1 MIILKNKI
9 FNKILA
15 FILLF
20 VIFGIGSVNAEGLPA
35 NISEVHVINYVK
47 KNESKI
53 KMFNN
58 NNINYV
64 RLDELYNLISN
75 TNIEVKKISEET
87 YEIKSL
93 NGAGTINT
101 KDDSLYSNNYV
112 RLFYIPD
119 EEDKP
124 SIVPKADTKY
134 SGNITSTTIDFN
146 KYNIDLYGDGNSVW
160 LPITSAFDML
170 MSIGYYD
177 GENVYIFDNQ
187 TAVDHIQEDD
197 YLDVIKKNFVNGTR
211 FTYNTINYYDELC
224 FILDNFYGYPSQSTL
239 AESIKKN
246 GLDYTLEHYDED
258 TKDVKTRLLSSKF
271 DDFFVGLMELD
282 AYLYDGGHTS
292 VTGATQNILPDPFKY
307 FDYDDK
313 ASKVKKYSDQVKIES
328 SKTSSEQN
336 IKENRKKIDNNY
348 IELGDTALYIF
359 DEFNLDSDAWKD
371 YYNNKKEY
379 PDDVLGN
386 LLSALDKASSNPNIK
401 NFVFDISNNGG
412 GLGVLA
418 PIIMDFLG
426 YDNNLQFLNTINN
439 QLEQNILDTDINFD
453 KVYDEKDRVSKYNFN
468 YAVLTSKN
476 TFSTA
481 NLFASLA
488 KENKFMLLGEKTSGG
503 ACAISMSFTNENVFY
518 SISSPLCLV
527 DNNGASIDGG
537 IEVDAN
543 LVVEKDGENDYSK
556 YYDLTLLS
564 QLINEYYG
572 NVENNIEIK
581 EIKDNALNANI
592 VNNNDKINNIIELS
606 NEDKKLLLSGKKMSI
621 FVEVQEINPSEE
633 DKKLINDILEN
644 KYNIGLYLD
653 INLFKQIEN
662 NAKEKI
668 TNTKSK
674 VKISLE
680 IPQALRNTNRKFH
693 IVKVHNG
700 DVSIITPSVEGNI
713 LTFESDE
720 FSTYALIYVDEQINT
735 PNTKDN
741 ILLYIFT
748 FVLSLIGIVVTQ
760 TYAFSKKND

>member
-1 MIILKNKI
+1 M
-9 FNKILA
+9 
-15 FILLF
+15 
-20 VIFGIGSVNAEGLPA
+20 
-35 NISEVHVINYVK
+35 
-47 KNESKI
+47 
-53 KMFNN
+53 
-58 NNINYV
+58 
-64 RLDELYNLISN
+64 
-75 TNIEVKKISEET
+75 
-87 YEIKSL
+87 
-93 NGAGTINT
+93 
-101 KDDSLYSNNYV
+101 
-112 RLFYIPD
+112 
-119 EEDKP
+119 
-124 SIVPKADTKY
+124 
-134 SGNITSTTIDFN
+134 
-146 KYNIDLYGDGNSVW
+146 
-160 LPITSAFDML
+160 
-170 MSIGYYD
+170 
-177 GENVYIFDNQ
+177 
-187 TAVDHIQEDD
+187 
-197 YLDVIKKNFVNGTR
+197 
-211 FTYNTINYYDELC
+211 
-224 FILDNFYGYPSQSTL
+224 
-239 AESIKKN
+239 
-246 GLDYTLEHYDED
+246 
-258 TKDVKTRLLSSKF
+258 
-271 DDFFVGLMELD
+271 
-282 AYLYDGGHTS
+282 
-292 VTGATQNILPDPFKY
+292 
-307 FDYDDK
+307 
-313 ASKVKKYSDQVKIES
+313 
-328 SKTSSEQN
+328 
-336 IKENRKKIDNNY
+336 
-348 IELGDTALYIF
+348 
-359 DEFNLDSDAWKD
+359 DSDAWKD